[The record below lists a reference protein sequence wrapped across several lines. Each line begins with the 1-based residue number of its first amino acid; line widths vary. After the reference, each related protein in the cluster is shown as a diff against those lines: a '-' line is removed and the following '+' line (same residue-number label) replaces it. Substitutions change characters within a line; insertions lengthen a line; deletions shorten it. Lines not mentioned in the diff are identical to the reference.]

1 MKLRGGRVGV
11 ATKLLA
17 AKSTSLLRPERK
29 GGGSQ
34 EARAARW
41 CQEGGGRQ
49 KDLASLRS
57 RRGVAESWVQSKAG
71 NQLWHLQGTPS

>member
-1 MKLRGGRVGV
+1 MKLRGGLVGV

-17 AKSTSLLRPERK
+17 AKGTSLLQPERK

-41 CQEGGGRQ
+41 CRQ

-57 RRGVAESWVQSKAG
+57 RRGVAESWDHSKAG
-71 NQLWHLQGTPS
+71 HQLWHLQGTPRS